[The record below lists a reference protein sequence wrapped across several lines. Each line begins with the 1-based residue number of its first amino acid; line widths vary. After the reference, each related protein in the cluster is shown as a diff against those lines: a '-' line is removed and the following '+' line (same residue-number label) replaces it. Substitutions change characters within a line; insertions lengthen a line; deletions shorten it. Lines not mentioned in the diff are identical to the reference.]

1 MKRYNLTIEKR
12 SDCLLRL
19 PSLYDLNILASDN
32 TIATTEKINEDN
44 TISSNGIHLL
54 YTLYHI
60 IKLDL
65 WN

>member
-1 MKRYNLTIEKR
+1 MIFVIFEKR

-19 PSLYDLNILASDN
+19 PSLCDLNILASDN

-44 TISSNGIHLL
+44 TIGSNGIPLL

>member
-1 MKRYNLTIEKR
+1 MIFVTFEKR

-19 PSLYDLNILASDN
+19 PSLCDLNILASDN
-32 TIATTEKINEDN
+32 IIATTEKINEDN
-44 TISSNGIHLL
+44 TIGSNGIHLL
-54 YTLYHI
+54 YSLYHI

>member
-1 MKRYNLTIEKR
+1 MIFVTFEKR

-32 TIATTEKINEDN
+32 TIATTEKINEDSR
-44 TISSNGIHLL
+44 IGSNEIYLL

-65 WN
+65 LN

>member
-1 MKRYNLTIEKR
+1 MQSLGSSLFVTLEKR

-44 TISSNGIHLL
+44 RIGSNGIIYYIH
-54 YTLYHI
+54 YI
-60 IKLDL
+60 M
-65 WN
+65 